1 MARVYILIFILFIL
15 GGIGYGAYYI
25 YNDTMQRMAVLREN
39 NAKLEVALDS
49 KDAVIEELQNNMQ
62 KQIELSNELNTK
74 LAAAEKENTKIR
86 DKLAEG
92 NLPEK
97 EVVTVDRIVK
107 PTIAIVP
114 RPRSVEFDEL
124 KVKVITEANVQ
135 EVIEEM
141 KTNQGQFL
149 VYALDPMTFK
159 NLAIGIEEIKR
170 YIQQQNDIII
180 YYEKAVTDDQNTKI
194 PVGEN

>member
-1 MARVYILIFILFIL
+1 MNKLVLYLVPLAIL
-15 GGIGYGAYYI
+15 
-25 YNDTMQRMAVLREN
+25 
-39 NAKLEVALDS
+39 
-49 KDAVIEELQNNMQ
+49 
-62 KQIELSNELNTK
+62 LSSCSWK
-74 LAAAEKENTKIR
+74 
-86 DKLAEG
+86 
-92 NLPEK
+92 PEK

-149 VYALDPMTFK
+149 VYALDPVTFK
-159 NLAIGIEEIKR
+159 NLAVGIEEIKR
-170 YIQQQNDIII
+170 YIQQQKQIII
-180 YYEKAVTDDQNTKI
+180 YYEEAVKPKEKTDGKI
-194 PVGEN
+194 P

>member
-1 MARVYILIFILFIL
+1 LAPLVIL
-15 GGIGYGAYYI
+15 
-25 YNDTMQRMAVLREN
+25 
-39 NAKLEVALDS
+39 
-49 KDAVIEELQNNMQ
+49 
-62 KQIELSNELNTK
+62 LSSCSWK
-74 LAAAEKENTKIR
+74 
-86 DKLAEG
+86 
-92 NLPEK
+92 PEK
-97 EVVTVDRIVK
+97 EIVTVDRIVK

-114 RPRSVEFDEL
+114 KPRPVEFDEL

-170 YIQQQNDIII
+170 YIQQQKDIII
-180 YYEKAVTDDQNTKI
+180 YYEKAVTDEKTSTI